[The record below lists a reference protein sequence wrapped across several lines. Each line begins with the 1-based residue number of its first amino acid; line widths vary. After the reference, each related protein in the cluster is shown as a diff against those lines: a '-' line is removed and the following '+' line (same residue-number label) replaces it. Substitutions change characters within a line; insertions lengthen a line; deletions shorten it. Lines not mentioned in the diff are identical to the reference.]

1 MRWVGVVVLIAGI
14 LGLIEGYIH
23 IRIKD
28 GVQKELTASLIK
40 SQNDA
45 IEAKAI
51 LTEQYIKEAPKQKE
65 KIITKYKVIQ
75 SPKDTGC
82 EAKLEEIK
90 NAIDLYYELDT
101 TP

>member
-1 MRWVGVVVLIAGI
+1 MRWVGVVVVIAGV
-14 LGLIEGYIH
+14 LAMVEGYIH
-23 IRIKD
+23 LRIKD

-45 IEAKAI
+45 IEAKA
-51 LTEQYIKEAPKQKE
+51 LSTEQYTKEAKRQKE

-75 SPKDTGC
+75 SPKDTSC
-82 EAKLEEIK
+82 ESKLEEIK